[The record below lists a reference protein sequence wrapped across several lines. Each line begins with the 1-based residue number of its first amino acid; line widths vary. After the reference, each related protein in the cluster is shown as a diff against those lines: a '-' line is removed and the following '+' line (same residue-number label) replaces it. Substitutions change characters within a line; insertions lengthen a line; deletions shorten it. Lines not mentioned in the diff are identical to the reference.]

1 MQQSKPTITITF
13 DKFKYQSF
21 DRSHPN
27 KKRLP
32 MKQNKTRKKR
42 YKIVVT
48 KNQQRNI

>member
-13 DKFKYQSF
+13 DKTSINLLIVVIQI
-21 DRSHPN
+21 

-48 KNQQRNI
+48 KNEQRNI